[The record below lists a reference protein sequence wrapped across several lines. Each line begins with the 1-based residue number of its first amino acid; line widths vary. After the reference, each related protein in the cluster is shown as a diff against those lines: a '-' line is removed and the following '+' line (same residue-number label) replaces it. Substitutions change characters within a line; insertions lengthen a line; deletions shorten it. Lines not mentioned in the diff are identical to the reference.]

1 MEIIIGIARLLTIVL
16 ILCLLIYFIENKS
29 FKRIR
34 PLKNQIINSHES
46 SDIKLAFHKQMRLN
60 DNFKY
65 HLKCLDTNLYDKALI
80 KHSYRYVNKTMNQ
93 ELRDL
98 ISCTGDYSGRLSI
111 YTLEELEKETEIKRK
126 SLLSEILDSKDIER
140 YKRSQRPYNN

>member
-1 MEIIIGIARLLTIVL
+1 MEIIIGISILLTIFL
-16 ILCLLIYFIENKS
+16 IICLLFYFMDNKS

-46 SDIKLAFHKQMRLN
+46 SDIKLVLHKQMRIN

-65 HLKCLDTNLYDKALI
+65 HLKCLDTNLYDKVLI
-80 KHSYRYVNKTMNQ
+80 KHAYRYVNKIMNQ

-98 ISCTGDYSGRLSI
+98 ISCTGDTRGSLSI
-111 YTLEELEKETEIKRK
+111 CTLEKLEKEAEIKRK
-126 SLLSEILDSKDIER
+126 SLLSEILESKDIER
-140 YKRSQRPYNN
+140 YKRSQRS

>member
-1 MEIIIGIARLLTIVL
+1 MD
-16 ILCLLIYFIENKS
+16 NKS

-46 SDIKLAFHKQMRLN
+46 SDIKLIFHKQMRLN

-65 HLKCLDTNLYDKALI
+65 HLKCLDTNLYDKDLI

-98 ISCTGDYSGRLSI
+98 ISCTGEYNGSLSI
-111 YTLEELEKETEIKRK
+111 DTLEELEKEAEIKRK
-126 SLLSEILDSKDIER
+126 SLLSEILYSKDIER

>member
-1 MEIIIGIARLLTIVL
+1 MEIIIGITILLTIVL

-65 HLKCLDTNLYDKALI
+65 HLKCLDTNLYDKDLI

-98 ISCTGDYSGRLSI
+98 ISCTGEYNGRLSI
-111 YTLEELEKETEIKRK
+111 YTLEELEKEAEIKRN

-140 YKRSQRPYNN
+140 YERSQRPYNN